1 MAGLPLAHGGFDLRR
16 STKWSQCLV
25 EGATRRL
32 ASDPRLVWHVRDSYQ
47 STKAP
52 KWTWKLLQGP
62 ISHPSWYADRWPWKE
77 KEILKCWTRQWAACD
92 DSNLLDVD
100 PGWVT
105 RKGLGWVESV
115 SNVLL
120 LVACTGWAQT
130 GRSTWKDATWKK
142 IPQQIF
148 WALLFS
154 VTRFLD
160 FFPFHFDFIWRL
172 HDIGTRNL
180 AALKHSSNRATGN
193 SFFGGLS
200 CWKLRY
206 LLVTQGWWTQLFC
219 LMPKAPRV
227 AREAS
232 WHQGTRARCRGVDRF
247 LWIFLQIL
255 PR

>member
-1 MAGLPLAHGGFDLRR
+1 MARLPLAHGGFDLRR
-16 STKWSQCLV
+16 STKWSQCPA

-62 ISHPSWYADRWPWKE
+62 ISHPSWYADRWPWEE

-105 RKGLGWVESV
+105 WKGLGWVESV

-130 GRSTWKDATWKK
+130 GWSTWKKCWIVLHEKRV
-142 IPQQIF
+142 QNR
-148 WALLFS
+148 FS
-154 VTRFLD
+154 GRFCFQWHVFG
-160 FFPFHFDFIWRL
+160 FFPIPFWFYSKIAWLWH
-172 HDIGTRNL
+172 HQ
-180 AALKHSSNRATGN
+180 
-193 SFFGGLS
+193 FG
-200 CWKLRY
+200 
-206 LLVTQGWWTQLFC
+206 C
-219 LMPKAPRV
+219 L
-227 AREAS
+227 E
-232 WHQGTRARCRGVDRF
+232 T
-247 LWIFLQIL
+247 
-255 PR
+255 